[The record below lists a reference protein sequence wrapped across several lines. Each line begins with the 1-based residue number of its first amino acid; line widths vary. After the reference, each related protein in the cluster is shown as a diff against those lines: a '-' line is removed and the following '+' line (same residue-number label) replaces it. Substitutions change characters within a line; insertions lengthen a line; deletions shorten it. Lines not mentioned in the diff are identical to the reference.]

1 MMIKPIFSQLK
12 PNKKMK
18 TITRIFAMLAVVSAL
33 IFMDACK
40 GPAGDV
46 GPAGVAGPAGPT
58 GATGAIGATGAVGAT
73 GNANVIQ
80 VSYASRTHTGTSL
93 NYNLPATITKAVFD
107 NSAYFV
113 YVSNIDGNTYS
124 LPGWFTGG
132 TNTYRVGTLVSTGVQ
147 GVFISRVAGTGSDVF
162 NTTRIVVIPANDL
175 RTGRK
180 AAVDYTDYEAVKKF
194 YNLKD

>member
-1 MMIKPIFSQLK
+1 
-12 PNKKMK
+12 MK
-18 TITRIFAMLAVVSAL
+18 TITKILAMLAVMSAL
-33 IFMDACK
+33 IFINACK

-58 GATGAIGATGAVGAT
+58 GATGVIGAVGAT

-80 VSYASRTHTGTSL
+80 VSYTSRTHTGSSL
-93 NYNLPATITKAVFD
+93 TYNLPVTITKAIFE

-113 YVSNIDGNTYS
+113 FVTNTDGNTYS

-132 TNTYRVGTLVSTGVQ
+132 ANTYRVGTVISTGIQ
-147 GVFISRVAGTGSDVF
+147 GVFISRVAGSGNDVF

-180 AAVDYTDYEAVKKF
+180 AAVDYNDYEAVKA
-194 YNLKD
+194 YYGLKD